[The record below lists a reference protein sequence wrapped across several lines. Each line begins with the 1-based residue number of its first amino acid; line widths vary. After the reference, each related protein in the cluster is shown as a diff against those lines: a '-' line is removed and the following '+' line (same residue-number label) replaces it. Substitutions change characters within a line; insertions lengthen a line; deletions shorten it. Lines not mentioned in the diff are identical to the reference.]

1 METYYLGNP
10 NADQANRSPLPEL
23 FHNREGRSEQYLAS
37 DGLSAAVNIAI
48 SLGQPL
54 LLTGEPG
61 CGKTQFA
68 ESLADELNLPLLRF
82 NTKSTSTARDLLY
95 NYDAVAHFQNNQ
107 NQSLANNKDD
117 NPQLRALPFIRLQ
130 GLGLAIVNSNP
141 CPPFIT
147 DEHPPQRSVL
157 LIDEVDKASRDFP
170 NDLLHEL
177 DRMSFSIAELGGQ
190 RFHADARYAPIVVIT
205 SNSERHLPDAFLRR
219 CSYFHIDFPSDDVLR
234 KIVLLH
240 LKGFSGR
247 PLLES
252 SIQYFTEARSSGLGK
267 NPGISELIKF
277 LEALKKHNFSLDKS
291 LFEQSSDVSPCLGV
305 LFKNTNDLEIG
316 KALLDKR

>member
-1 METYYLGNP
+1 METYYFGNP
-10 NADQANRSPLPEL
+10 NADQANRTPLPEF
-23 FHNREGRSEQYLAS
+23 FHNREGRSDQYLAS
-37 DGLSAAVNIAI
+37 DGLSAAANIAI

-68 ESLADELNLPLLRF
+68 ESLADELDLPLLRF

-95 NYDAVAHFQNNQ
+95 NYDAVAHFQSNQ
-107 NQSLANNKDD
+107 TQSLTDNSGD
-117 NPQLRALPFIRLQ
+117 NPQLKALPFIRLQ
-130 GLGLAIVNSNP
+130 GLGLAIVNSKP
-141 CPPFIT
+141 CLPFV
-147 DEHPPQRSVL
+147 DGEHPPQRSVL

-177 DRMSFSIAELGGQ
+177 DRMSFSIPELGGQ
-190 RFHADARYAPIVVIT
+190 RFHADTRFSPIVVIT
-205 SNSERHLPDAFLRR
+205 SNSERHLPDAFMRR
-219 CSYFHIDFPSDDVLR
+219 CSFFHIDFPSDEVLR
-234 KIVLLH
+234 KIVILH
-240 LKGFSGR
+240 LKSFSGR

-252 SIQYFTEARSSGLGK
+252 SIQYFMQARSSGLGK
-267 NPGISELIKF
+267 NPGISELIQF

-291 LFEQSSDVSPCLGV
+291 LFEQSTDVSPCLGV
-305 LFKNTNDLEIG
+305 LFKNPNDLEIG